1 MIICDANGA
10 KSDFVLTMDA
20 SEGADG
26 LVATEDIKSL
36 DDLAGKKVAL
46 DKSASSY
53 YFLRILFFCAILF

>member
-10 KSDFVLTMDA
+10 KSDFVLTMDD

-36 DDLAGKKVAL
+36 DDLAGKK
-46 DKSASSY
+46 
-53 YFLRILFFCAILF
+53 